1 MPALLAALVLG
12 MPTGWS
18 EDGKPVTEVRLP
30 YGRLIVGTWV
40 RQDTGVVLTFHRG
53 TGVRWPGALPVEG
66 RYALRGLILVYTDG
80 SMKERWTVVRLDGR
94 ELVLENDAGSQVR
107 YLRQ

>member
-1 MPALLAALVLG
+1 MRALLAALALG

-30 YGRLIVGTWV
+30 YSRLIVGTWV
-40 RQDTGVVLTFHRG
+40 RQDSGVVLTFHRG
-53 TGVRWPGALPVEG
+53 TGMRWPGVLPVEG

-80 SMKERWTVVRLDGR
+80 ALKERCTVVRLDGR
-94 ELVLENDAGSQVR
+94 ELVLENDAGSRVCYQ
-107 YLRQ
+107 RQ